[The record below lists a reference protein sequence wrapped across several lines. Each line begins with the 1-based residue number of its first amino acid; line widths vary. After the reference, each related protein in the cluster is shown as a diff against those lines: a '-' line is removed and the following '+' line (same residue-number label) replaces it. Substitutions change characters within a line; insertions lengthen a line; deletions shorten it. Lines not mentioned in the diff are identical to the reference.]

1 MTKPLLS
8 IGIIFRDD
16 IRSIERC
23 LTALEPLRAAVPCQL
38 VMADTGSAD
47 GSRAVAERFADI
59 LFDFPWINDFSA
71 ARNAVMD
78 RCTGHWYLAVD
89 TDEYLDENVS
99 ELVYFLTHRKKQV
112 RDFCGIV
119 VRNYD
124 TYEMDHDYSD
134 FIAIRMAR
142 LSTGARY
149 EGAIHERWTT
159 SSGTMAI
166 ESLNRTILHHDGYVG
181 LNSETG
187 KAKRERNLALIHEK
201 LKETPEDLTSW
212 LQLIESGNLEDNFLE
227 QLHHGVELV
236 QRGVSGS
243 TRVGPPI
250 MRYAVM
256 YGHMYDLSEM
266 EEWLRWTD
274 ENFSKSLYTR
284 LDTAYFA
291 TLYYHKKQ
299 NFRQCIAYGEKY
311 LAAQRDYKAGK
322 ADQTAQVYSVLKTAS
337 PYWEQDLRIV
347 LANAYHKEKEHERAL
362 SLLQTLDNFVNLDEK
377 QIINFLMTL
386 KDIHRRST
394 LDTAPALAAFWAG
407 ISRPEPTQVRANE
420 RVNSFFKAGLQL
432 FKPETRRLDENWN
445 DVFRPSFTLFAP
457 LDGVC
462 ELGTAAVIWAE
473 TDPLV
478 LTQKLL
484 EVNWERTPI
493 HILAHALDRGAVF
506 PSPEKPLN
514 LEETDNLALRL
525 AKEDIAQLPALI
537 RKAAAADNA
546 QALLWT
552 RGLAMAAVKTLRWDD
567 TELDEELAMELARQ
581 FTMAEEAFLPVCY
594 TGQALREDGL
604 FFLPPLHRFGW
615 YCARAFA
622 ALDGGDAA
630 EYVRLLRAALENC
643 KDMKPMVEFLQKH
656 TPELQAPAPSPE
668 LLALAE
674 QIRTVLAGF
683 DPDNPAVV
691 ALKQSEAYQKV
702 AWIIE
707 GANVPVAGGLPQ

>member
-8 IGIIFRDD
+8 IGVIFRDD

-23 LTALEPLRAAVPCQL
+23 LTALEPLRAAVPCEL

-59 LFDFPWINDFSA
+59 LIDFPWINDFAA
-71 ARNAVMD
+71 ARNAVID
-78 RCTGHWYLAVD
+78 RSTGQWFLSLD
-89 TDEYLDENVS
+89 TDEYMDKDVS
-99 ELVYFLTHRKKQV
+99 ELVDFLTHKKKQLH
-112 RDFCGIV
+112 DFCGIMI
-119 VRNYD
+119 RNYD
-124 TYEMDHDYSD
+124 TYDMEHDYSD

-142 LSTGARY
+142 MSRRPRY
-149 EGAIHERWTT
+149 EGVIHERWANLPPTLT
-159 SSGTMAI
+159 I
-166 ESLNRTILHHDGYVG
+166 VPLKRTLLHHDGYVG
-181 LNSETG
+181 LNSPAG
-187 KAKRERNLALIHEK
+187 KAKRERNLILIREK
-201 LKETPEDLTSW
+201 LETAPEDLTTW
-212 LQLIESGNLEDNFLE
+212 LQLIETSGMEKDLPESLR
-227 QLHHGVELV
+227 HGVELV

-256 YGHMYDLSEM
+256 YGHTRDLPEM
-266 EEWLRWTD
+266 EEWLQWAD
-274 ENFSKSLYTR
+274 EHFANSLYIR
-284 LDTAYFA
+284 LDGAYFA
-291 TLYYHKKQ
+291 TLYYHKKRD
-299 NFRQCIAYGEKY
+299 FRQCIACGEKY
-311 LAAQRDYKAGK
+311 LAAQRDYKAGR

-337 PYWEQDLRIV
+337 PYWEQDLKII
-347 LANAYHKEKEHERAL
+347 LANAYREEKACERAL
-362 SLLQTLDNFVNLDEK
+362 ALLQTVDNFSIFDEK
-377 QIINFLMTL
+377 QLTNFLVTL

-394 LDTAPALAAFWAG
+394 LDTVPAITAFWTG
-407 ISRPEPTQVRANE
+407 ISRPEPTQARADE
-420 RVNSFFKAGLQL
+420 RIRLFFKAGVQL
-432 FKPETRRLDENWN
+432 FKPETRRLDEDWN

-457 LDGVC
+457 LDGAC

-514 LEETDNLALRL
+514 LEEMDSLAFRL
-525 AKEDIAQLPALI
+525 AQEDIAQLPALI
-537 RKAAAADNA
+537 RKAAAAENA

-581 FTMAEEAFLPVCY
+581 FAMAEEAFLPVCY
-594 TGQALREDGL
+594 AGQTLCEDGL

-630 EYVRLLRAALENC
+630 EYVRLLRAGLENC
-643 KDMKPMVEFLQKH
+643 KEMKPMVEFLLKH

-683 DPDNPAVV
+683 DPDNPAVI